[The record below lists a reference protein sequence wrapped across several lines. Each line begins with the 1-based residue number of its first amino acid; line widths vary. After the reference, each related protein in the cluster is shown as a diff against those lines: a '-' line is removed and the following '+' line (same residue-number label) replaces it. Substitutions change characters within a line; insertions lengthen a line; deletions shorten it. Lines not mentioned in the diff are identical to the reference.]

1 MIVVS
6 FTRNNLG
13 IDVEE
18 AENMELEAAAPP
30 PPPPTDRDI
39 LPKDFQDAL
48 SIIFDR
54 GAETG
59 DNAAAA
65 AVKAPAEGDNSNEM
79 PNVVMQDDSV
89 YAQMDLASMDSQHSQ
104 HIEHDQ
110 NGTIVGANTMEID
123 DQAAYMLYE
132 EHFVQSHIQQPQTV
146 PPVHAQSIDLAPQ
159 NIPTPPIQILDAA
172 GNLTQ
177 IPGPV
182 LEVGSDFVMLDPDGN
197 RIDHNPNVIRAD
209 AGNAR
214 NEHDIELENK
224 RRQELDDL
232 AMLGIDADDLAA
244 QCI

>member
-1 MIVVS
+1 
-6 FTRNNLG
+6 
-13 IDVEE
+13 
-18 AENMELEAAAPP
+18 MELEAALPP
-30 PPPPTDRDI
+30 PPPPSDRDH

-54 GAETG
+54 GVEKSG
-59 DNAAAA
+59 DDIAPVIPT
-65 AVKAPAEGDNSNEM
+65 AVQAPKEGDNKIQ
-79 PNVVMQDDSV
+79 NVVMQDDSSI
-89 YAQMDLASMDSQHSQ
+89 YAQMDLASMDSQHSLID
-104 HIEHDQ
+104 HEQ
-110 NGTIVGANTMEID
+110 NGASNMEID
-123 DQAAYMLYE
+123 DQAQYLLYE
-132 EHFVQSHIQQPQTV
+132 EHYAQTLIQQSITVAPVEVPQTV
-146 PPVHAQSIDLAPQ
+146 DLSTQ

-197 RIDHNPNVIRAD
+197 RIDNVGYVLDQDSKAKKTD
-209 AGNAR
+209 AGNA
-214 NEHDIELENK
+214 NNDHDIELQNK